1 MPLLV
6 LFHCSTKQQCFLISK
21 KWASSFQ
28 TSSFQQI
35 PQSSWLKG
43 TFKKT
48 YFTLFSPVL
57 DFNILP
63 YVLVESATMDAFA
76 MEQPIT
82 SSSARMPQSP
92 RRLTHQLPPR
102 LNIHPTAS
110 SELGPPAQA
119 QVSDSLKTLKSFH
132 AAAFHFLFDLN
143 RTMHI
148 HLHCWQCAPCWL

>member
-1 MPLLV
+1 M
-6 LFHCSTKQQCFLISK
+6 
-21 KWASSFQ
+21 
-28 TSSFQQI
+28 
-35 PQSSWLKG
+35 
-43 TFKKT
+43 
-48 YFTLFSPVL
+48 

-82 SSSARMPQSP
+82 SSGARMPQSP

-119 QVSDSLKTLKSFH
+119 QVVNSWKTIKPF
-132 AAAFHFLFDLN
+132 AAAAAAASAFCFLFYLK
-143 RTMHI
+143 RTMHF
-148 HLHCWQCAPCWL
+148 HLHSCQCARAGDSLIFNHCPLASKEPLKTPSKDRRVILYKHRDTGDLKL